1 MENIEDTA
9 NICREVIGS
18 LIIEKVN
25 LLLNK

>member
-1 MENIEDTA
+1 MKNVEDTA

-25 LLLNK
+25 SLLNK